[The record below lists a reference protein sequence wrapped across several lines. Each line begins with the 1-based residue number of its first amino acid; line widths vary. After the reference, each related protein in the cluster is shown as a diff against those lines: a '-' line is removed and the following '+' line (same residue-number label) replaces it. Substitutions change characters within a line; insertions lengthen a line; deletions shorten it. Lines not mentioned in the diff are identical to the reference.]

1 MENTFHVEVITPQ
14 KVVFDGDVIGI
25 VAPGTNG
32 SFEIL
37 KNHTAFIS
45 SVKIGEMRL
54 IHEDGYEE
62 YYAVGG
68 GFLDAEDN
76 KVRMLAE
83 TCEKAADIDINRAKQ
98 AHERARKR
106 LEDRSSYDVDQAYQ
120 ALLRAENRL
129 EIASKRAKHTA

>member
-1 MENTFHVEVITPQ
+1 MEKTFHVHVITPA
-14 KVVFDGDVIGI
+14 KVVFDGDIIGI

-45 SVKIGEMRL
+45 SIKIGEMRL
-54 IHEDGYEE
+54 RHPDGYDEF
-62 YYAVGG
+62 YAVGG
-68 GFLDAEDN
+68 GFLDVHDN
-76 KVRMLAE
+76 QVMVLAE

-98 AHERARKR
+98 SHERARKR
-106 LEDRSSYDVDQAYQ
+106 MEDRSSYDVDQAYQ

-129 EIASKRAKHTA
+129 EIASKRAKHHA